1 MIWDALHVALLLDMS
16 LCCSIMV
23 VVLLGLLSAEAGS
36 AHRGWEEW

>member
-1 MIWDALHVALLLDMS
+1 MVGDALDVALLLDMC

-23 VVLLGLLSAEAGS
+23 VVLLGLSAKAGS